1 MKRLAIIT
9 VMVLSTIP
17 TWGQIK
23 GLDDYQRTKSQKEM
37 VDNQGTRFYY
47 KPNGMAYLGY
57 SCYISSGSED
67 DVRSLL
73 SEKKC
78 AISEKNVME
87 VYDELIRI
95 LLENGLHP
103 ENFEELT
110 GTNEMSYDN
119 VFNAAILNSETIFAH
134 YSIGMSNVYFT
145 ADNYSVELTIMDRK
159 GTIFKYRQR
168 K

>member
-9 VMVLSTIP
+9 VIVLSTMP

-23 GLDDYQRTKSQKEM
+23 GLDNYQRTKSQEEM
-37 VDNQGTRFYY
+37 DANQGPRFYY

-57 SCYISSGSED
+57 SCYIFSGPED

-73 SEKKC
+73 NEEKC

-95 LLENGLHP
+95 LFENGLHP

-110 GTNEMSYDN
+110 GTEEISYDN
-119 VFNAAILNSETIFAH
+119 VYDAAILNSETIFAH
-134 YSIGMSNVYFT
+134 YSIGVSNVYFT
-145 ADNYSVELTIMDRK
+145 ADNYSVELTIMDRE
-159 GTIFKYRQR
+159 GPIFSYRQR